1 MLSFTKKHCPILLHV
16 YTERATAALTRLGVC
31 VRLAPR
37 LGVCVRLS
45 PFVWLFIPAARC
57 QRTLSSVMLPMMR
70 ELPLP
75 VFSICTVTELS

>member
-16 YTERATAALTRLGVC
+16 YTEMATAALTRLGVY
-31 VRLAPR
+31 
-37 LGVCVRLS
+37 VRLS